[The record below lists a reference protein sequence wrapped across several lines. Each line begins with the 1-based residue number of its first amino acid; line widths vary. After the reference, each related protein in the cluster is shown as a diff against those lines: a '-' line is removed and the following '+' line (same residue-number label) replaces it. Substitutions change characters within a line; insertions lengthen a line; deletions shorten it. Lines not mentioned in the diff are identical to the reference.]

1 MEALDEIRNHRE
13 IICMDS
19 IGLWG
24 WAAIA
29 LLGLAFIFFA
39 ALIIYGSMYQKAGPN
54 EVLIIS
60 GRGHTHLEAGDDAKL
75 GFRLVQGGGTIVWP
89 IIEKVD
95 RMSLEMITL
104 DIKTPEF
111 YTKFGVPIQ

>member
-1 MEALDEIRNHRE
+1 MEIWHL
-13 IICMDS
+13 
-19 IGLWG
+19 LT
-24 WAAIA
+24 IA
-29 LLGLAFIFFA
+29 VGGLASFFVM
-39 ALIIYGSMYQKAGPN
+39 ALIIYGSMYRKAGPN

-60 GRGHTHLEAGDDAKL
+60 GRGRTVLEGGKPDQL
-75 GFRLVQGGGTIVWP
+75 GFRLVQGGGSIVWP

-111 YTKFGVPIQ
+111 YTKFGV